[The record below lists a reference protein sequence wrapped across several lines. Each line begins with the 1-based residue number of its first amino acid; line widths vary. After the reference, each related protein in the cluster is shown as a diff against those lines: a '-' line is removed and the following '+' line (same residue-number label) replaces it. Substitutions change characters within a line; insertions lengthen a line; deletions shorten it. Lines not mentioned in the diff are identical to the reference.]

1 MGYGVYSEIY
11 LAINNNNNIKIGETT
26 NINRRQKQLDK
37 EGYEIIKFR
46 SINGGKAERLFFES
60 YLRLFLYSLDCAIPY
75 HGLDYFIMS
84 NTKNIDFIIE
94 NFDIIINEAEDILKK
109 SFLSEEEKKVNN
121 LLAEIPTN
129 YQYTFRQILSDLKE
143 YNHCTHY
150 GQYGYRKVKEIT
162 ELLDNIIK
170 PLGYNY
176 KIEENWSWIYF
187 IISKE

>member
-1 MGYGVYSEIY
+1 MSYGIFSEIY
-11 LAINNNNNIKIGETT
+11 LAINNNNIKIGETT

-75 HGLDYFIMS
+75 HGLDYFIIS
-84 NTKNIDFIIE
+84 NTENINFIIE

-121 LLAEIPTN
+121 LLAEVPSD
-129 YQYTFRQILSDLKE
+129 YQNTFRHILSGLKE
-143 YNHCTHY
+143 NNCYTHY
-150 GQYGYRKVKEIT
+150 GQYGYRKVREIR